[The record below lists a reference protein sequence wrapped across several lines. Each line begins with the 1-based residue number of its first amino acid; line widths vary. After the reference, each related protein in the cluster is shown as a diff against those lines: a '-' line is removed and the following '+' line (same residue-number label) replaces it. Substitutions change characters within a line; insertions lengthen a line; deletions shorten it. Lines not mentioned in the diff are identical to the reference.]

1 VALRGGGLT
10 MENVKQIS
18 PHYVFQYNGITFS
31 YYKGEKGEGLPKHEH
46 IVSHLT
52 FVASGKTCIRK
63 ENIYRE
69 MIAGDHPLNLKKN
82 EWHEIE
88 ILEDNTVFINVIG
101 GSENA

>member
-1 VALRGGGLT
+1 
-10 MENVKQIS
+10 MENVKKIA

-31 YYKGEKGEGLPKHEH
+31 YYKGDKGEGLPRHSH
-46 IVSHLT
+46 PVSHLT

-69 MIAGDHPLNLKKN
+69 MIAGDQPLNLKEI

-88 ILEDNTVFINVIG
+88 ILEDNTVFINVVG
-101 GSENA
+101 GNENA

>member
-1 VALRGGGLT
+1 MAEPNQNLKGLPPLYRF
-10 MENVKQIS
+10 E
-18 PHYVFQYNGITFS
+18 YNGVTFS
-31 YYKGEKGEGLPKHEH
+31 YYKGDKGQGLPRHAH
-46 IVSHLT
+46 PVSHLT

-69 MIAGDHPLNLKKN
+69 MIDGDQPLNLKEN

-101 GSENA
+101 GNENA

>member
-1 VALRGGGLT
+1 VAESNQNLKALP
-10 MENVKQIS
+10 
-18 PHYVFQYNGITFS
+18 PHYVFQYNGVTFS
-31 YYKGEKGEGLPKHEH
+31 YYKGDKGEGLPKHEH
-46 IVSHLT
+46 TVSHLT

-69 MIAGDHPLNLKKN
+69 MIAGDNPLNLKEN

-101 GSENA
+101 GNENA